1 MRLGEVVRW
10 IHLFLIVLRRKP
22 FRPQNT
28 MQVNF
33 SSPMAEAAVKRHLE
47 SATYI
52 STSDHLMARNQPED
66 PNEGGW
72 YREHGASLA
81 VTEPLAALRSMRG

>member
-1 MRLGEVVRW
+1 MSRTRTLLSALRRSAWTRPLLLRPRISDGMRLGEVVRW

-28 MQVNF
+28 MQVSF

-47 SATYI
+47 SATYT
-52 STSDHLMARNQPED
+52 ST
-66 PNEGGW
+66 
-72 YREHGASLA
+72 
-81 VTEPLAALRSMRG
+81 VII